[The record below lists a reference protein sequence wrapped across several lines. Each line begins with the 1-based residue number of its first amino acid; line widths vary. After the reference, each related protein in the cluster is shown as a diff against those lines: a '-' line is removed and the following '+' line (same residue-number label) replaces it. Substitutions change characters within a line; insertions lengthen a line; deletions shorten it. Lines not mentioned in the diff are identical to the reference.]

1 MTDTGIAKAANP
13 VNRLEVFRAV
23 DGVWE
28 VRAVGR
34 WTVEAPLPDHQEII
48 QAMEDRPGVG
58 VRLCSQGVDVWDSSL
73 VAVLMRIADA
83 ARAGG
88 RTLDVSLL
96 PNGVQ
101 RLLGLALA
109 VPERSG
115 TERKPKKTGLFTG
128 TGVAVLKRWR
138 SFNDLVAFVGELIIA
153 VGAFFAGTARFR
165 SEDFWLAVEASGARA
180 LPIVTII
187 ALLIGMIFAFV
198 GAVQLRQFGA
208 DIYVANLVAVAMSR
222 EMGAVMTA
230 IVLAGR
236 TGAAFAAHISAMQ
249 GNEEVDA
256 LTSLGLSPMQFL
268 VVPRVMALVLMMP
281 FLTLYADLMGILGGL
296 IVAAGMLNVTMV
308 GYITQT
314 TLAIGPTDVAI
325 GLVKSL
331 FFGALVAMAGCRAGM
346 RSGRSAAAVGDATTK
361 AVVSGI
367 LYIIIC
373 DAIFAVLL
381 QRLGI

>member
-1 MTDTGIAKAANP
+1 MAP
-13 VNRLEVFRAV
+13 EHVNRLEVFQAV

-34 WTVEAPLPDHQEII
+34 WTVEAALPDPSEILDTL
-48 QAMEDRPGVG
+48 ADRPGVG
-58 VRLCSQGVDVWDSSL
+58 LRLCSREVASWDSSL
-73 VAVLMRIADA
+73 VAVLMRVADA
-83 ARAGG
+83 AKAQG
-88 RTLDVSLL
+88 RTLDTSLL
-96 PNGVQ
+96 PEGVR
-101 RLLGLALA
+101 RLLNLAVA

-115 TERKPKKTGLFTG
+115 TERKQKRGGLFTG
-128 TGVAVLKRWR
+128 TGVAVMQRWKN
-138 SFNDLVAFVGELIIA
+138 FNDLLTFIGETIIA
-153 VGAFFAGTARFR
+153 LGAFFSGKARFR
-165 SEDFWLAVEASGARA
+165 AEDFWLAVEASGARA

-268 VVPRVMALVLMMP
+268 VVPRVMALILMMP
-281 FLTLYADLMGILGGL
+281 FLTLYADVMGIIGGL
-296 IVAAGMLNVTMV
+296 IVAAGMLNVTMA
-308 GYITQT
+308 GYLVQT
-314 TLAIGPTDVAI
+314 TQAIGPSDIAI
-325 GLVKSL
+325 GLTKSL

-346 RSGRSAAAVGDATTK
+346 RSGRSAAAVGEATTK

-367 LYIIIC
+367 LYVIVC
-373 DAIFAVLL
+373 DAIFAVIL
-381 QRLGI
+381 QRLGL

>member
-1 MTDTGIAKAANP
+1 M
-13 VNRLEVFRAV
+13 
-23 DGVWE
+23 
-28 VRAVGR
+28 RAVGR
-34 WTVEAPLPDHQEII
+34 WTVEAPLPDYQEILDTL
-48 QAMEDRPGVG
+48 EDKPKIGL
-58 VRLCSQGVDVWDSSL
+58 RLCSREVTRWDSSL
-73 VAVLMRIADA
+73 VAVLMRVADA
-83 ARAGG
+83 AQAGG
-88 RTLDVSLL
+88 RTLDTSLL
-96 PNGVQ
+96 PDGVR
-101 RLLGLALA
+101 RLLALAVA

-115 TERKPKKTGLFTG
+115 TGRKEKRKGLFTG
-128 TGVAVLKRWR
+128 TGVAVLQRWKR
-138 SFNDLVAFVGELIIA
+138 FNDLLTFIGETVIA
-153 VGAFFAGTARFR
+153 MGAFFSGTARFR
-165 SEDFWLAVEASGARA
+165 AEDFWLAVEASGARA

-268 VVPRVMALVLMMP
+268 VVPRVMALILMMP

-296 IVAAGMLNVTMV
+296 IVAAGMLNVTMT
-308 GYITQT
+308 GYLLQT
-314 TLAIGPTDVAI
+314 TQAIGPTDIAI
-325 GLVKSL
+325 GLTKSL

-367 LYIIIC
+367 LYVIVC
-373 DAIFAVLL
+373 DAIFAVIL